1 MSSSSKFTLA
11 RLFSIESS
19 ELIHK
24 LSKDF
29 SEDRTAA
36 IFGNPTYLHRGE
48 RKLFKKSAHED
59 YHFSTILILFHFQ
72 KRMDNSYFWKPKL
85 PPEKRSGKSFAA
97 CSTSLAQCSR
107 LSTSIFF
114 YLSASTGCPK
124 KTHFQNATG
133 PTVHWLNHH

>member
-59 YHFSTILILFHFQ
+59 YHFSTIQ
-72 KRMDNSYFWKPKL
+72 KKD
-85 PPEKRSGKSFAA
+85 PPEDWTTAIFGTQVASREEIWEKFRCLLYLT
-97 CSTSLAQCSR
+97 CSML
-107 LSTSIFF
+107 TSIDFDLFF
-114 YLSASTGCPK
+114 NLLASTGCPK
-124 KTHFQNATG
+124 K
-133 PTVHWLNHH
+133 

>member
-59 YHFSTILILFHFQ
+59 YHFSTIQKKILQ
-72 KRMDNSYFWKPKL
+72 KIGQQLFLEPKL
-85 PPEKRSGKSFAA
+85 PPEERCGKSFAA
-97 CSTSLAQCSR
+97 FSTSLAQCSR

-114 YLSASTGCPK
+114 LFVSIYRVSRK
-124 KTHFQNATG
+124 RHFHDAVG
-133 PTVHWLNHH
+133 ATVHWLNHK

>member
-59 YHFSTILILFHFQ
+59 YHFSTILVLFHFQ
-72 KRMDNSYFWKPKL
+72 KRSSRRLNKSYFWKPKL
-85 PPEKRSGKSFAA
+85 PPEKRSGKSSAA
-97 CSTSLAQCSR
+97 CSTSLAQCSH
-107 LSTSIFF
+107 LSNTIFF
-114 YLSASTGCPK
+114 FNLSASK
-124 KTHFQNATG
+124 YVVYFYG
-133 PTVHWLNHH
+133 PSPLQTFKH

>member
-59 YHFSTILILFHFQ
+59 YHFSTIQ
-72 KRMDNSYFWKPKL
+72 KKD
-85 PPEKRSGKSFAA
+85 PPEDWTRAIFGNPSCLQRRDLGKV
-97 CSTSLAQCSR
+97 SLPA
-107 LSTSIFF
+107 LPH
-114 YLSASTGCPK
+114 LL
-124 KTHFQNATG
+124 NAH
-133 PTVHWLNHH
+133 VY

>member
-1 MSSSSKFTLA
+1 MTSSSKFTLA
-11 RLFSIESS
+11 KLFSIESS

-59 YHFSTILILFHFQ
+59 YHFSTIQKKILQ
-72 KRMDNSYFWKPKL
+72 KIGQELFLETQVASREEIW
-85 PPEKRSGKSFAA
+85 EKFRCLLYLT
-97 CSTSLAQCSR
+97 CSML
-107 LSTSIFF
+107 TSIDFDLFF
-114 YLSASTGCPK
+114 YNLSASRYVVY
-124 KTHFQNATG
+124 FYG
-133 PTVHWLNHH
+133 PSPLQTFKH